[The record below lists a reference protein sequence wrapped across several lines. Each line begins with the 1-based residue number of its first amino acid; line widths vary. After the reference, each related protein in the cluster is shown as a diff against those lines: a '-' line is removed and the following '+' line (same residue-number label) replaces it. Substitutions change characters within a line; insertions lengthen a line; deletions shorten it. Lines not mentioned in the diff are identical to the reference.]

1 MRRSLAFLLLGL
13 ALGVAGMY
21 LFSRPTPPPPASQV
35 DFIEFSMEIPEDVI
49 SLTHGFPNGS
59 ARVPETILSL
69 EGSSLGNMLAVS
81 ARVRDKDGDFV
92 GMASQ
97 LELFPDVNGPR
108 PGMSWKADW
117 TITTPQGTLFLYHDE
132 RVAMEHMPA
141 FRHVATGENWEGSIP
156 ADTSFGPHPSG
167 RGIIVGGTGIYAGR
181 TGTFTEKVDLQGL
194 TTERKIRGVM
204 YLQVNLDK
212 KAPANE

>member
-1 MRRSLAFLLLGL
+1 MKKSLALLFLGL
-13 ALGVAGMY
+13 VLVLSGT
-21 LFSRPTPPPPASQV
+21 LWLNRSEPLPPAAPT
-35 DFIEFSMEIPEDVI
+35 DFIEFTINIPQDII
-49 SLTHGFPNGS
+49 SLTHGFANGS
-59 ARVPETILSL
+59 ARVPETITSL

-81 ARVRDKDGDFV
+81 ARVRDKDGNFV

-117 TITTPQGTLFLYHDE
+117 TITTPQGTLYIYHDE
-132 RVAMEHMPA
+132 RIAMEHMQA
-141 FRHVATGENWEGSIP
+141 FAHVASGENWEGSIP
-156 ADTSFGPHPSG
+156 ANTSFGPHPSG

-194 TTERKIRGVM
+194 TTER
-204 YLQVNLDK
+204 
-212 KAPANE
+212 